1 MTSTYQYSVRTLL
14 YVVYSITPINNHS
27 HVRTYAWQMVV
38 FTRFHANL
46 TRWVKLSH
54 GQGDQSIPRT
64 RKWHHTH
71 GLHNTA
77 HTKQQPY
84 TYNTH
89 VRLHHNKCFTC
100 RGHRSSQSSHISHKY
115 ATLMSPNKG
124 DTAVCGS
131 SIFCLLD
138 DWGDD
143 HWLPQIGLRSTW
155 PWFSFCWPGQVG
167 VKPSDYYHLPLI
179 PKHWAQSTNSP
190 SCKQTY
196 QWAYNDAGH
205 PG

>member
-1 MTSTYQYSVRTLL
+1 MPTWPGEWNWAMAMETK
-14 YVVYSITPINNHS
+14 VY
-27 HVRTYAWQMVV
+27 HVPG
-38 FTRFHANL
+38 N
-46 TRWVKLSH
+46 
-54 GQGDQSIPRT
+54 DN
-64 RKWHHTH
+64 HTH

-89 VRLHHNKCFTC
+89 VQLHHNKCFTC
-100 RGHRSSQSSHISHKY
+100 RGYRSSQSSHISHKY

-179 PKHWAQSTNSP
+179 PKHWHRVQIIHLANEHINEHAMMQDIPANALDG
-190 SCKQTY
+190 
-196 QWAYNDAGH
+196 QWTR
-205 PG
+205 PLPWCMTRKT